1 MKRVYLPVVVIALAA
16 TACGLTST
24 VCPVTPPLTM
34 NVPSTPTGT
43 DISAPEGWDTSTATI
58 RSGFGFAYPPT
69 GRLAAGEGVTTATI
83 DFAADPA
90 TNVVL
95 EVISVS
101 GHAGGELCAS
111 PLAEGW
117 TAEEL
122 SPETV
127 VLNGT
132 SFLRQTHSGVAA
144 GTSTVWVAYTTDREG
159 RCVSL
164 GYELSTFDPAN
175 LDPTRFPTPPVSV
188 DWQARIEGFE
198 AMVATFVW
206 LW

>member
-1 MKRVYLPVVVIALAA
+1 MRVHVPLLVIALAA

-24 VCPVTPPLTM
+24 VAPVTPPVTVD
-34 NVPSTPTGT
+34 VPSTQAGIEFP
-43 DISAPEGWDTSTATI
+43 APEGWATF
-58 RSGFGFAYPPT
+58 RSGELGFGFAYPPS
-69 GRLAAGEGVTTATI
+69 GRLEAGEGITLATI

-95 EVISVS
+95 EVISVT
-101 GHAGGELCAS
+101 GDAGGAMCAS

-132 SFLRQTHSGVAA
+132 SFLRQTHTGVAA
-144 GTSTVWVAYTTDREG
+144 GTSTIWVAHTTERDG

-164 GYELSTFDPAN
+164 GYELSTFDPAT
-175 LDPTRFPTPPVSV
+175 LDPTRFPTPPVRV
-188 DWQARIEGFE
+188 DWQARLEGFE
-198 AMVATFVW
+198 AIVATFSW